1 MQIYVIII
9 VQYIIGNYADKSYWF
24 AKFWKYAYI
33 SYRILVFTLFQYLV
47 EGQDTLRNSDL
58 IAYSKN
64 WF

>member
-1 MQIYVIII
+1 MQTRVI
-9 VQYIIGNYADKSYWF
+9 GLLNF
-24 AKFWKYAYI
+24 EKYAYI
-33 SYRILVFTLFQYLV
+33 SYWILVFTLFQYLV

>member
-1 MQIYVIII
+1 MQTIVI
-9 VQYIIGNYADKSYWF
+9 GLLNF
-24 AKFWKYAYI
+24 EKYAYI